1 MRLSIEYSLFV
12 ILLCLCSL
20 SYADIKVYFSPN
32 GGCQAAIISEIN
44 KAKKTIDI
52 ADYELTSREIVQEL
66 VIVKERNVKI
76 RIVLDKA
83 QEKLAYSKG
92 RYLLKRG
99 FEVRYDT
106 GSGLMHNKFAIIDD
120 NILITGSFNWTASAE
135 ERNEE
140 NLLILTDQEVIKAYK
155 KRFEYLFGKARQGKV
170 DSLSIESASKA
181 DQTNFS
187 NKEEEWTNKDWSVA
201 SKVGRIF
208 YITHGSAVWGHEFGF
223 FKNSGSCGGD
233 ILWISFSSDNDK
245 VLDFVGK
252 IVQFRINVDGQSYD
266 VNLNML
272 DANKLTPV
280 TKVMLFTNFVAGDK
294 FIDLLNKG
302 HKVSIKIIGPKEF
315 VKFLD
320 IPEDSFSLDGY
331 IASRLKAKDICL
343 GIK

>member
-1 MRLSIEYSLFV
+1 M
-12 ILLCLCSL
+12 
-20 SYADIKVYFSPN
+20 
-32 GGCQAAIISEIN
+32 
-44 KAKKTIDI
+44 KKMGVF
-52 ADYELTSREIVQEL
+52 L
-66 VIVKERNVKI
+66 
-76 RIVLDKA
+76 
-83 QEKLAYSKG
+83 
-92 RYLLKRG
+92 
-99 FEVRYDT
+99 
-106 GSGLMHNKFAIIDD
+106 
-120 NILITGSFNWTASAE
+120 ILILMMGNALYAE
-135 ERNEE
+135 DPQKD
-140 NLLILTDQEVIKAYK
+140 TMD
-155 KRFEYLFGKARQGKV
+155 GKELW
-170 DSLSIESASKA
+170 S
-181 DQTNFS
+181 
-187 NKEEEWTNKDWSVA
+187 NKDWFLETRL
-201 SKVGRIF
+201 GREF
-208 YITHGSAVWGHEFGF
+208 YMTHGTNVWGHEFGF

-252 IVQFRINVDGQSYD
+252 IVQFRINVDGQSFD

-280 TKVMLFTNFVAGDK
+280 TKVMMFTNFVAGDK